1 MATIINQ
8 AGTYLATTTIAFV
21 GSAFNFVLTG
31 ENWQTKIINNTGDGP
46 NKFFLECAD
55 LNGAAIAEILQ
66 GKPPGGVATGQGQTH
81 WISGNN
87 GTSNLPQIDY
97 VADNATGDIFK
108 VKSVLS
114 DSLIE
119 IEYPGAIADG
129 TKLGTPYGHYT
140 KGVQV
145 DKIVCVRDSDII
157 LMKMQNEGGTEINIP
172 SNQTFYY
179 QEGSGPIAVYSAAEA
194 STSSFNVS
202 FKKSLERLS

>member
-21 GSAFNFVLTG
+21 GSAFNFALTG

-97 VADNATGDIFK
+97 VADNETGDIFK

-119 IEYPGAIADG
+119 IEYPGAIADA
-129 TKLGTPYGHYT
+129 TILSTPYGHYT

-145 DKIVCVRDSDII
+145 DKIDCII
-157 LMKMQNEGGTEINIP
+157 KGSSTISMRMQNEGGTEIIID
-172 SNQTFYY
+172 SNQTLHF
-179 QEGSGPIAVYSAAEA
+179 QEGSGPIAVYSVDN
-194 STSSFNVS
+194 TSSFDVS